1 IIPYNPIVE
10 NFHNQEE
17 LDKSILLD
25 ESNLNESSLNNE
37 QINRFKK
44 IYYENKIENID
55 DNNEDSILN
64 IKNKLEKKDEE
75 AQYKKLQTT
84 ICCKEKYLQNLVSH
98 KHAILNYQNFQNLNN
113 NQKNMFLLEI
123 LSATARQEIT
133 TIGQKRNKLA

>member
-1 IIPYNPIVE
+1 MNSTSILCDSIFINTHPKLLSLHQQIEEFQIAYQSNIEVIIPYNPIVK

-25 ESNLNESSLNNE
+25 EFNLNEPILNNE
-37 QINRFKK
+37 QINKFKK

-64 IKNKLEKKDEE
+64 IKNKLEKKDKE

-84 ICCKEKYLQNLVSH
+84 ICCKEKCL
-98 KHAILNYQNFQNLNN
+98 
-113 NQKNMFLLEI
+113 
-123 LSATARQEIT
+123 
-133 TIGQKRNKLA
+133 